1 MPQARNR
8 LYNVLPRY
16 DWEDAMPI
24 TQNPVMLLPT
34 ILLFAWDIRNLGI
47 IDFVRSGNLLAPLP
61 LAAVIVLVI
70 RR

>member
-1 MPQARNR
+1 
-8 LYNVLPRY
+8 
-16 DWEDAMPI
+16 MPI

-47 IDFVRSGNLLAPLP
+47 IGFVRSGNLLAPLP

>member
-1 MPQARNR
+1 
-8 LYNVLPRY
+8 
-16 DWEDAMPI
+16 MPI